1 MGRRP
6 AKERDKLTDTFVQ
19 RLKARAKNYVEWD
32 TALPGFGISVS
43 RGGAKSWLLKYVFD
57 GKPRWFTFAEFPEK
71 NAEQARA
78 QAGTYRGLVRDG
90 LDPKQERARIA
101 EERKLQLEAE
111 ANAPTVA
118 KACEEFLQLHVEANN
133 KPRTIEGQKIAVN
146 NYIKPRLGEK
156 KVKDLTLAELAD
168 LHSSIEKKT
177 QANRVLA
184 CVSKMLNWCET
195 KGYRDLNS
203 NPCKLITR
211 HRETR
216 RQRYLKPEEMA
227 ALEAELSA
235 AEAERPYIV
244 GAIRLLA
251 RTSARL
257 SEVLELTWDRVDLIN
272 QCFLIPAGM
281 HKTGEDMGD
290 KLIAFGPGALKI
302 LKGLKKLS
310 EQEKHESPY
319 VIRGQRIGGR
329 LVNLEK
335 PWGEIR
341 QAVTENHEGI
351 DITDVHLHDLRH
363 TGASIAAKAGHTLHA
378 IGGSMG
384 HLNQATTARYAHLMD
399 ETRVAVARDVDAAWE
414 TARDT
419 KGCPHALDQTPSR

>member
-1 MGRRP
+1 MESKRRP
-6 AKERDKLTDTFVQ
+6 RNERVKLTDTVV
-19 RLKARAKNYVEWD
+19 RGLKPRDVNYEEWD
-32 TALPGFGISVS
+32 NSPDLPGFGISITKKGV
-43 RGGAKSWLLKYVFD
+43 KTWLIKYQMAGVYQRLTL
-57 GKPRWFTFAEFPEK
+57 GRFPAL

-78 QAGTYRGLVRDG
+78 RARKCRDQISEG
-90 LDPKQERARIA
+90 VNPKVERARVA
-101 EERKLQLEAE
+101 DEEAK
-111 ANAPTVA
+111 APTVA

-156 KVKDLTLAELAD
+156 KVKDLTLSD
-168 LHSSIEKKT
+168 LSGLHASIEKKT

-184 CVSKMLNWCET
+184 CVSKMLNWCEVQ
-195 KGYRDLNS
+195 GYRELNS

-211 HRETR
+211 HRETK

-227 ALEAELSA
+227 ALEQELHA
-235 AEAERPYIV
+235 LEPEKPYIV

-257 SEVLELTWDRVDLIN
+257 SEVLELTWDRVDMEN
-272 QCFLIPAGM
+272 RCFLIPAGM

-302 LKGLKKLS
+302 LKALKKRS
-310 EQEKHESPY
+310 EGEKHENPH
-319 VIRGQRIGGR
+319 VIRGQRLGER

-335 PWGEIR
+335 PWREIR
-341 QAVTENHEGI
+341 EAVTDKNEGI

-363 TGASIAAKAGHTLHA
+363 TGASLAAKAGHTLHA

-384 HLNQATTARYAHLMD
+384 HLNQSTTARYAHLMD

-414 TARDT
+414 KAARR
-419 KGCPHALDQTPSR
+419 KK